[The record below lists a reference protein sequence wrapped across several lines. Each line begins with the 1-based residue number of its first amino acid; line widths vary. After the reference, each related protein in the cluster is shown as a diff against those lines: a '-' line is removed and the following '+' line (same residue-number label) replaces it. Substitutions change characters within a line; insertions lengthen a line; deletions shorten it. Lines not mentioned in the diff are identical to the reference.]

1 MLSGKAISRAIQ
13 GHIIVDSF
21 LDGMLLSKAFRMPK
35 FLEETETE
43 EVELS
48 NQIKCFLDDLQDLYK
63 LEVSSISGICSNQF
77 LSNTEDVLATQKDN
91 MHNNRSAKL

>member
-48 NQIKCFLDDLQDLYK
+48 NQIKSYLDDLQDL
-63 LEVSSISGICSNQF
+63 
-77 LSNTEDVLATQKDN
+77 
-91 MHNNRSAKL
+91 

>member
-1 MLSGKAISRAIQ
+1 M
-13 GHIIVDSF
+13 
-21 LDGMLLSKAFRMPK
+21 
-35 FLEETETE
+35 ETETE

-48 NQIKCFLDDLQDLYK
+48 NQIKSYLDDLQDLYK

-91 MHNNRSAKL
+91 MHDNRTAMLWIWYMVW